1 MRIKL
6 HTYPEGGASRMAQDD
21 IVSKLTGKGRFTDC
35 YVGELEPGDEYV
47 LDPKMP
53 LPSINAQQAIK
64 YINDNEISVHPLP
77 GLTWELRKNG
87 LAFFTGEKGQSLMD
101 CLTHIIEMEE
111 L

>member
-6 HTYPEGGASRMAQDD
+6 HTYPEGGASRMAQDEM
-21 IVSKLTGKGRFTDC
+21 VSKLTSKGRFTDC
-35 YVGELEPGDEYV
+35 YVGELEQGDEYV

-53 LPSINAQQAIK
+53 LPSISAQQAIK

-77 GLTWELRKNG
+77 GLTWELRRNG

-101 CLTHIIEMEE
+101 CLTHIIEMDE

>member
-6 HTYPEGGASRMAQDD
+6 HTYPEGGASRMAQDEM
-21 IVSKLTGKGRFTDC
+21 VSKLTSKGRFTDC
-35 YVGELEPGDEYV
+35 YVGELEQGDEYV

-77 GLTWELRKNG
+77 GSIWELRRNS